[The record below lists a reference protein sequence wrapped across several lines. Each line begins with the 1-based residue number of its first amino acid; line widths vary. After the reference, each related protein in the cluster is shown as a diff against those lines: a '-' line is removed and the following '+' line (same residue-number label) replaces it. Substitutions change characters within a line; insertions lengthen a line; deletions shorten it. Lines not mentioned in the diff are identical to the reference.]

1 MPVNLC
7 PEADLVN
14 MGRGKMFSP
23 MGDNNKKLFQTDS
36 QLHNGQT
43 RDSVH
48 YPSTTHSVL
57 PPQSTVFRPL
67 HRIDNLWKTSGDNMC
82 PLR

>member
-1 MPVNLC
+1 MLLNLC
-7 PEADLVN
+7 IEASLVN

-23 MGDNNKKLFQTDS
+23 MGDNNKKLFQTDP
-36 QLHNGQT
+36 QFHNEPIK
-43 RDSVH
+43 DFVH
-48 YPSTTHSVL
+48 YPSRTNVVL
-57 PPQSTVFRPL
+57 PPHSNIFRPL